1 MIQARH
7 RGNKVRRQSKP
18 RRTVPSPAAEA
29 AAADAVEVLIGQL
42 NENLGRV
49 VDLFHL
55 WDDDESGTIT
65 KKEFRNGIVSALG
78 VKPGAEELAAL
89 FARLDPDDSGTIDYR
104 ELDAKL
110 RRREVRHAASR
121 EASPSPSN

>member
-29 AAADAVEVLIGQL
+29 AAAEAVELLIGQL

-65 KKEFRNGIVSALG
+65 RRELSKAMATLGLVDVSR
-78 VKPGAEELAAL
+78 EELDVLFDSFDLDGSGVIEYAELQKAL
-89 FARLDPDDSGTIDYR
+89 RPNRRKPNARGC
-104 ELDAKL
+104 
-110 RRREVRHAASR
+110 
-121 EASPSPSN
+121 

>member
-1 MIQARH
+1 MPQR
-7 RGNKVRRQSKP
+7 V
-18 RRTVPSPAAEA
+18 
-29 AAADAVEVLIGQL
+29 QL
-42 NENLGRV
+42 NATESVTDQLKAFLKSNSARV

-65 KKEFRNGIVSALG
+65 KKEFRNGIVAALG

-89 FARLDPDDSGTIDYR
+89 FARLDPDGSGTIDYR

-110 RRREVRHAASR
+110 HRRNVRHAA
-121 EASPSPSN
+121 